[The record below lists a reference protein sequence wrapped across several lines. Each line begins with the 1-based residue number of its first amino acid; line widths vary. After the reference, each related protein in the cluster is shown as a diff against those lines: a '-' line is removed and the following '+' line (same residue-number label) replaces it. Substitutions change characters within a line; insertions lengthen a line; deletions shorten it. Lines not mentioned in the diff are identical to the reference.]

1 MNNRTS
7 SSRILH
13 LILWTAQLLL
23 AAGLAWAASM
33 KLFQPVEKLSA
44 MWPWTGQVGHGLVV
58 FTGIAD
64 LCAALG
70 LVLPAWLRIA
80 PRLTPVTAVAVVVLM
95 LCAGIFHIVRGEV
108 SVIGVNLFFAAVAVF
123 IAWGR
128 WKKVPVLPR

>member
-1 MNNRTS
+1 MNNRPF
-7 SSRILH
+7 SSRIMH
-13 LILWTAQLLL
+13 SILWAAQLLL
-23 AAGLAWAASM
+23 AASLAWAASM

-44 MWPWTGQVGHGLVV
+44 MWPWTGQAGHGLVV

-70 LVLPAWLRIA
+70 LVVPSWLCIA

-95 LCAGIFHIVRGEV
+95 VCAGIFHIVRGEA
-108 SVIGVNLFFAAVAVF
+108 SVIGVNLFFAAIAVF

-128 WKKVPVLPR
+128 WKKVPVSPR